1 MKRTILTVILL
12 SLMIFSLSGC
22 EENLNRGESDA
33 SDFDSFIC
41 FTASNVTDSELDEIA
56 SIIESRVT
64 SSDPAPEYR
73 IIIEYDTDTVR
84 LNFNYME
91 KWAEHFI
98 ETAAD
103 RNSLEFRKG
112 DSIDGEL
119 ILTNK
124 NIKSAKAMRDSF
136 DGNYGV
142 QIEFDEYGFEVFSHA
157 TEELAGTDIPISIW
171 LDDELI
177 SSPRVA
183 DRIMTET
190 VFLSGNLDKQSA
202 VDIAEKINSVPLYY
216 DLIISDYEF
225 GA

>member
-1 MKRTILTVILL
+1 MKRTVLTVIL
-12 SLMIFSLSGC
+12 SLMIFALSGC

-73 IIIEYDTDTVR
+73 IITEYDTDTVR
-84 LNFNYME
+84 FEFNYME
-91 KWAEHFI
+91 EWAEHFI

-119 ILTNK
+119 VLTNK
-124 NIKSAKAMRDSF
+124 NIKSAEVRYDTLYKD
-136 DGNYGV
+136 YGV
-142 QIEFDEYGFEVFSHA
+142 VIEFDEYGFDLFSNA
-157 TEELAGTDIPISIW
+157 TEDFAGTDIPISIW

-177 SSPRVA
+177 SAPR
-183 DRIMTET
+183 ISNKITTET
-190 VFLSGNLDKQSA
+190 VLISGNLDKQSA
-202 VDIAEKINSVPLYY
+202 ADIVEKINSVPLYY